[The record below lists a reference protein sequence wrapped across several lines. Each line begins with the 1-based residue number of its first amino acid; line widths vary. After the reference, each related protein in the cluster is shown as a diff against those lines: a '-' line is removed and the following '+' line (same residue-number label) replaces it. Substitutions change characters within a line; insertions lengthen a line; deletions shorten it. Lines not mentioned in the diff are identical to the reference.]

1 MERIWIKETQ
11 KYLNQEITL
20 FGWVDSRRDHGK
32 IIFIDL
38 RDKTGIVQL
47 VFTSYNKELYQEAEK
62 LRSEWVIKVSG
73 KVNLR
78 PKEMMNPK
86 ILTGEFE
93 IEVNNLE
100 ILSQA
105 KTLPFD
111 ISSNGKEI
119 SEELRLKYRYLD
131 LRRKRLKENILERA
145 KTIKFIRD
153 FLSVKDFVEIE
164 TPNLT
169 KSTPEG
175 ARDYVVPS
183 RLEPGKFYALPQSP
197 QQYKQLLM
205 VSGFERYFQIARC
218 FRDEDTRG
226 DRQPEFTQLD
236 LEMDFPAQDDVLSL
250 VENMLKELVEKIYP
264 EKKIQKFPF
273 ERLTYKEVIQKYQ
286 TDKPDL
292 RKNKNDPNE
301 LAFVFIVDF
310 PLFEWKQSE
319 NRWDAVHHPFTRP
332 QFKNGETIKELIERM
347 KKEPQNILAHQYDLV
362 LNGYEIGGGSLR
374 INEPELLESVFE
386 ILGHLKESVNQ
397 KFGHLIE
404 AFSFGAPPHGGIAIG
419 LDRLIMILRNE
430 SSIREVIA
438 FPKTG
443 DAKDLMMNAPSSL
456 DEAQLKELH
465 LKIT

>member
-131 LRRKRLKENILERA
+131 LRRERLKENILERA

-153 FLSVKDFVEIE
+153 FLSAKDFVEIE

-292 RKNKNDPNE
+292 RKNKNDPDE
-301 LAFVFIVDF
+301 LAFAFIVDF

-386 ILGHLKESVNQ
+386 ILGHLKESVNK

-443 DAKDLMMNAPSSL
+443 DARDLMMNAPSSL

>member
-131 LRRKRLKENILERA
+131 LRRERLKENILERA

-153 FLSVKDFVEIE
+153 FLSAKDFVEIE

-443 DAKDLMMNAPSSL
+443 DARDLMMNAPSSL

>member
-153 FLSVKDFVEIE
+153 FLSAKDFVEIE

-332 QFKNGETIKELIERM
+332 QFKNRETIKELIERM

-443 DAKDLMMNAPSSL
+443 DARDLMMNAPSSL